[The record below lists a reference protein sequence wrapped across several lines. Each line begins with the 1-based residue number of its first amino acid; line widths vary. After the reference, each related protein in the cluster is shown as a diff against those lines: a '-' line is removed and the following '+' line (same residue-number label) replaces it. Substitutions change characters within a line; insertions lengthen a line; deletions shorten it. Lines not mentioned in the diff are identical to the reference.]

1 MRKEVANREK
11 YLEEK
16 LEDLL
21 NPKKDKK
28 KK

>member
-1 MRKEVANREK
+1 MRREVENREK

-16 LEDLL
+16 LDELL